1 MHKDKVKP
9 GNDQVL
15 FISKYLATYTYRG
28 IMKIDTGG
36 HGMTI
41 HITNKDFETQ
51 IAEGLTF
58 IDFWAEWC
66 GPCRM
71 LGPVIDELSTEFEG
85 KIKVAKVNIDE
96 NPEIAQEFGIMSIP
110 TMILFE
116 NGKPVEQIQGFQ
128 PKKALQEYLES
139 KV

>member
-1 MHKDKVKP
+1 
-9 GNDQVL
+9 
-15 FISKYLATYTYRG
+15 
-28 IMKIDTGG
+28 
-36 HGMTI
+36 MTI

-85 KIKVAKVNIDE
+85 KIKVAKVNTLNYD
-96 NPEIAQEFGIMSIP
+96 
-110 TMILFE
+110 
-116 NGKPVEQIQGFQ
+116 GKTKRMGKYVGKTSSY
-128 PKKALQEYLES
+128 KKAVVTLTPAS
-139 KV
+139 KEIEFFGV

>member
-1 MHKDKVKP
+1 MALEFTDGNIKEVIESGKP
-9 GNDQVL
+9 VV
-15 FISKYLATYTYRG
+15 
-28 IMKIDTGG
+28 
-36 HGMTI
+36 
-41 HITNKDFETQ
+41 
-51 IAEGLTF
+51 